1 MRPSASGGDR
11 PGTGLHGKA
20 ATPGAEPFASDDT
33 FFMRGPSGTR
43 LWLVPRLDLAILS
56 YGSSAADRA
65 GETRLPNALI
75 RALRDRP
82 PSTGVDLR
90 DLVPNH

>member
-1 MRPSASGGDR
+1 
-11 PGTGLHGKA
+11 
-20 ATPGAEPFASDDT
+20 
-33 FFMRGPSGTR
+33 MRGSGGTR
-43 LWLVPRLDLAILS
+43 LWLAPRLDLAILRIG
-56 YGSSAADRA
+56 GSGDDRA
-65 GETRLPNALI
+65 GEARLPNALI